1 MENIKTQGISLP
13 KLGLG
18 TFRMQGDAC
27 RAAVESALE
36 LGYRHLD
43 TAEMYGNEEAIGAAL
58 AASKVARK
66 DLHVTTKVW
75 NENLAPDAIRR
86 AFDASLKK
94 LRLDHVDLYL
104 VHWPARNMNLPAMFE
119 TLMKLKEEGRTR
131 AIGVA
136 NFNIALLKT
145 VVEEIKAPIA
155 CNQVEY
161 HVMLDQ
167 TPLRNYLTAKSIPLV
182 AYCPLA
188 QGRVASDEALAA
200 IGRKHNAS
208 AAQVALKWLL
218 DQDGVAAIPK
228 ASRAESQQA
237 NLDALKVQL
246 DDADRKA
253 IAALPKDKR
262 CVNPGLR
269 RRGIDGDS
277 RLFRPPELKV
287 FATHA
292 AVVQSILGRIQGR
305 SRKCVKPLS
314 FPMLAR
320 DWQSP
325 AVAGSILPLRC
336 RWRPTPSST
345 PSSAP
350 ASPRTMSKTA
360 ISAIA
365 RMARRISAVRP
376 RCWPACRSRP
386 PAFPSTASAR
396 RACRPSRWPPTRSA
410 RTAPIASSPAASKAS
425 RSPAAARPRN

>member
-1 MENIKTQGISLP
+1 MENLKIENLQAGGISLP

-18 TFRMQGDAC
+18 TFRMQGDVC
-27 RAAVESALE
+27 RAAVESALG

-58 AASKVARK
+58 ATSRIARN
-66 DLHVTTKVW
+66 DLHITTKVW

-94 LRLDHVDLYL
+94 LRLDQIDLYL
-104 VHWPARNMNLPAMFE
+104 VHWPAGNMNLPVMFE
-119 TLMKLKEEGRTR
+119 TLMKLKQEGRTR

-167 TPLRNYLTAKSIPLV
+167 TPLRRYLTAKSIPLV

-200 IGRKHNAS
+200 VGRKHNAS

-237 NLDALKVQL
+237 NLDALKVTL
-246 DDADRKA
+246 DDEDRKA
-253 IAALPKDKR
+253 IASLPKNKR
-262 CVNPGLR
+262 CVSPG
-269 RRGIDGDS
+269 
-277 RLFRPPELKV
+277 F
-287 FATHA
+287 
-292 AVVQSILGRIQGR
+292 
-305 SRKCVKPLS
+305 
-314 FPMLAR
+314 
-320 DWQSP
+320 
-325 AVAGSILPLRC
+325 
-336 RWRPTPSST
+336 
-345 PSSAP
+345 AP
-350 ASPRTMSKTA
+350 A
-360 ISAIA
+360 
-365 RMARRISAVRP
+365 
-376 RCWPACRSRP
+376 WD
-386 PAFPSTASAR
+386 
-396 RACRPSRWPPTRSA
+396 
-410 RTAPIASSPAASKAS
+410 
-425 RSPAAARPRN
+425 